1 MRLAPFQK
9 PLAASVAVIVVVP
22 APTIV
27 TRPEVELI
35 VAAEVLLLLYVTAPG
50 LFDDVGAVTVNGASS
65 ARYPEPGN
73 ANPLNCG
80 VPLLTLMVFVTA
92 TGALKTPHAVCVAV
106 MVNEPEPTML
116 TRPVLASIV
125 ATDVLL
131 LVYVMT
137 PLLVKLPPISFMPEL
152 DVLTLK
158 SAAP

>member
-1 MRLAPFQK
+1 M
-9 PLAASVAVIVVVP
+9 
-22 APTIV
+22 
-27 TRPEVELI
+27 
-35 VAAEVLLLLYVTAPG
+35 
-50 LFDDVGAVTVNGASS
+50 
-65 ARYPEPGN
+65 
-73 ANPLNCG
+73 
-80 VPLLTLMVFVTA
+80 LTLIEFVTA
-92 TGALKTPHAVCVAV
+92 TGALKMLHAVCVAV